1 MSGIAWMPSLKL
13 HHSQLQDVM
22 TAASCT
28 SCEEDNEPGLILQN
42 VNVMFAA
49 TVLTLSNTTSRI
61 INYTTSRIINYPA
74 VSIYGGVNKVRI
86 KEFECNKISK
96 FDIIKIDF

>member
-61 INYTTSRIINYPA
+61 INYPA

-96 FDIIKIDF
+96 FNIIKIDF